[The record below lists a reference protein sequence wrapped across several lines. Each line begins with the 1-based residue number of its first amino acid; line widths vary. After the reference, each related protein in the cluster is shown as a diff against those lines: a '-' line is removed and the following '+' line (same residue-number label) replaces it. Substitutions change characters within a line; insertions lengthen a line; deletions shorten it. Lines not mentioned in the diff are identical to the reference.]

1 VRKLDLI
8 SLLFVV
14 CVSAVCLTF
23 AAASVIKQKKQM
35 AKENVLVSIGMKDLD
50 SAEETLQDLKQ
61 ALTDTKEELELIRRR
76 VPEPGHMG
84 EFVKQIHALMKLR
97 KVKLISLQPLP
108 PVKEEA
114 YNRIP
119 IRLLSVGSFTDI
131 HHLLWDLETM
141 DRVVVM
147 EKIVISRPD
156 INQRCQVSLTAIVFE
171 QEKAVNRGP

>member
-1 VRKLDLI
+1 MSLPGRQSQILSDHPDEKLGDFGMELGAGH
-8 SLLFVV
+8 LLY
-14 CVSAVCLTF
+14 
-23 AAASVIKQKKQM
+23 
-35 AKENVLVSIGMKDLD
+35 
-50 SAEETLQDLKQ
+50 
-61 ALTDTKEELELIRRR
+61 
-76 VPEPGHMG
+76 G
-84 EFVKQIHALMKLR
+84 EFVKQIHALTKLR
-97 KVKLISLQPLP
+97 KVKLVSLQPLP
-108 PVKEEA
+108 PVKEEV

-156 INQRCQVSLTAIVFE
+156 INQRCQVNLTAIVFE